1 MNRFFIL
8 LTFLGIS
15 IQLQSQTCKSYY
27 SFHENYELVDFYN
40 ESTVA
45 NAHYWWNFGD
55 GTGSNFFNPI
65 HTFPEN
71 GNYLVTLF
79 VLDTVSNCSDYYEQ
93 WIKVT
98 SYNNT
103 PCSPF
108 LADSTVT
115 SGQTTYIYPIH
126 IYDTNCNDYQIHLD
140 GIGGGNLPG
149 NSVLTIYPNNIT
161 GRFLM
166 RSKYYNSN
174 IEPDYQFRKAYKT
187 IPHNNPSSS
196 NYDDCS
202 ANFEFSVKKTD
213 SLHQTIFCKPMNK
226 TAVEYHWAISGFG
239 ASIHYYTDT
248 MSQEYPLY
256 DYLPIIS
263 LSIEGASG
271 CRDTML
277 QQIRINTT
285 FKPSTVVG
293 LANIEVDRSDFTLY
307 PNPFRNNTTLKFHN
321 PNNEKFSL
329 IITSVSGQIVR
340 TIKDIWT
347 DQITIDRKNL
357 ANGVYIL
364 HLSKNLTP
372 ILSGKL
378 IIQ

>member
-8 LTFLGIS
+8 LTFLVIS

-108 LADSTVT
+108 LTDSTVT

-126 IYDTNCNDYQIHLD
+126 IYDANCKGYQIHLD
-140 GIGGGNLPG
+140 GIGGANHQG
-149 NSVLTIYPNNIT
+149 NSVLSIYPNSIT
-161 GRFLM
+161 GRYLM
-166 RSKYYNSN
+166 RSKYSNYN
-174 IEPDYQFRKAYKT
+174 IDPDYRYRKAYKT
-187 IPHNNPSSS
+187 IPHNNPSGS

-202 ANFEFSVKKTD
+202 ANFEFSVKYTD

-226 TAVEYHWAISGFG
+226 TAIKYHWIISGFG
-239 ASIHYYTDT
+239 DPIHYYTDT
-248 MSQEYPLY
+248 ISQEYPLY
-256 DYLPIIS
+256 DYLHMIF
-263 LSIEGASG
+263 LTTEGASG
-271 CRDTML
+271 CRDTL
-277 QQIRINTT
+277 YQQIRINTT

-293 LANIEVDRSDFTLY
+293 LTKIEEDISGFELF
-307 PNPFRNNTTLKFHN
+307 PNPFTDNTTLRFHN
-321 PNNEKFSL
+321 PNKEKFSL

-340 TIKDIWT
+340 TIQNIRT
-347 DQITIDRKNL
+347 DQITVDRKNL
-357 ANGVYIL
+357 ANGVYIF

-372 ILSGKL
+372 ISTGKL